1 MNKSK
6 ITRMYASSRDRGKMQ
21 AVHDNNSSM
30 ETGVGCCPCIH
41 YNHNHHH
48 HPKTQRHRGGN
59 RACHLFERHGVATGE
74 TMIGMRTSR
83 IHSRPYSAGSPAS
96 SRASFKVYSTVRVS
110 RACYTILY
118 YQVRCTAVYLCLPPF
133 SSFFFFLFFPIYH
146 IRPYFLSSSY

>member
-1 MNKSK
+1 M
-6 ITRMYASSRDRGKMQ
+6 RRR
-21 AVHDNNSSM
+21 
-30 ETGVGCCPCIH
+30 ETAGRCKRCTTTTAAWRPVSDVAPV